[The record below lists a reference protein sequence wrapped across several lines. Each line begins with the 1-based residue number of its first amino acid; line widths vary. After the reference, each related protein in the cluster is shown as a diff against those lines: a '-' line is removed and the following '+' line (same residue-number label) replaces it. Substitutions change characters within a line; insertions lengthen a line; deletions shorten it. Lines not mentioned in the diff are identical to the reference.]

1 MMEILNPSL
10 SLHDKQCIGC
20 KKHGKEVMLTI
31 MHKEGREG
39 DRSEFIDVFLTHEQ
53 ARDLSKKLLG
63 VILQNEEEIG

>member
-1 MMEILNPSL
+1 
-10 SLHDKQCIGC
+10 
-20 KKHGKEVMLTI
+20 MLTI